1 MLNMAVALS
10 LRSTLLSVLPN
21 HRSDASVLIKWPNDV
36 VLWHAQTHRK
46 CAGILVENVWR
57 GSEWTHAVIGIGAN
71 VLIQLLSLWR
81 PVVQIV
87 RIACVVDVVH
97 IIHST

>member
-21 HRSDASVLIKWPNDV
+21 HRSEASVLIKWPNDV

-57 GSEWTHAVIGIGAN
+57 GSEWTHAIQGRKTEKN
-71 VLIQLLSLWR
+71 LILQQHGRSIL
-81 PVVQIV
+81 
-87 RIACVVDVVH
+87 
-97 IIHST
+97 